1 MKKILAALAAI
12 AVAMSLTG
20 CGDDDKKSNSTNSTT
35 SLSNTVVGGNSD
47 DGSNSESDAANGNI
61 RPEIKKAIDEYEAI
75 CDKYYK
81 LLEEN
86 IGADEDR
93 KIEIAL
99 DIWDYNVAKEE
110 KSQELTDLAD
120 SMSVDELEY
129 CIAVEEHWN
138 EKIEQAQR
146 KYYGITSNAE

>member
-47 DGSNSESDAANGNI
+47 DKSNSESDSANGNI
-61 RPEIKKAIDEYEAI
+61 RPEIKNAIDEYEVI

-86 IGADEDR
+86 MGADEER
-93 KIEIAL
+93 KTEIAL
-99 DIWDYNVAKEE
+99 DIWDYNVAKEK
-110 KSQELTDLAD
+110 KSLELTDLAE

-129 CIAVEEHWN
+129 CIAVKEQWN
-138 EKIEQAQR
+138 EKIEQTR
-146 KYYGITSNAE
+146 KKYYGITSNAE